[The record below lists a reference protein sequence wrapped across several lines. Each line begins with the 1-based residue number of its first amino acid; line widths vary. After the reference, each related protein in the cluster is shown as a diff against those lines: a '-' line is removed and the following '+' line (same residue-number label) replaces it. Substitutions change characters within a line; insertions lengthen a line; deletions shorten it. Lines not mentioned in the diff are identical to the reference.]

1 MGKEKYGKSENNLF
15 CVLDTPVGPLK
26 INLIGGKI
34 ASVERTDEA
43 PLKARDP
50 VLKQLEQELARYFVG
65 EEIDFS
71 AELLLTGTTFQK
83 AVYDAT
89 RTIPYGEV
97 RSYSDIARA
106 IGKPGAS
113 RAVGQ
118 ALNKNRHLILVPC
131 HRVVPKSGGIGGFK
145 EGQEMKEYL
154 LHLEREGHSE

>member
-1 MGKEKYGKSENNLF
+1 MGKERSDRSENNTF

-26 INLIGGKI
+26 INLIGEKI
-34 ASVERTDEA
+34 ASVERIDEA
-43 PLKARDP
+43 PLRARDS
-50 VLKQLEQELARYFVG
+50 VLKQLEGEFARYFDG

-71 AELLLTGTTFQK
+71 AEPFLTGTAFQK

-145 EGQEMKEYL
+145 VGQEIKKYL